1 MVTEDNATHKR
12 SRKRSSRATTT
23 TINSAPPVTAPE
35 TVTESDRSEQL
46 ALQHTALQQQH
57 TALQQQLTQLQ
68 AVQQRWQQERS
79 AVDSEQQQRTTE
91 LAERI
96 EQMKQRLAQRLDDL
110 QAASD
115 QLQSELAPLSQQV
128 TKQQLEQH
136 RQRAD
141 LTQLAARN
149 TAHDV
154 QIKLFQQ
161 AGDRQRQQ
169 LTTLTEQGDQ
179 QQRQIDDQQQQ
190 LTTLTE
196 QGDQQQ
202 RQIDDQQQQF
212 TTLTE
217 QGDQQQRQIGALERS
232 DETLRER
239 LLLQQQRLSR
249 QRWRLAAAFIVVV
262 AVLAAISGYQ
272 YQLWQHIAHANLVL
286 NARLS
291 EQQLLLGQSRES
303 EAALQRSVTELQGEL
318 AQQRQANGI
327 LANQSATLASHSARL
342 AERVATMDETLRN
355 LDGRLSAATPQ
366 SQFGIDNRVHG
377 PSWLRQQSADHYVIT
392 LAEVSEPEQ
401 LFQIAQRLNY
411 YLKQTL
417 AYYER
422 QDRQGVTH
430 YVLIYGPFDDRA
442 EAQRISY
449 RLPPP
454 DLRQRPAVVQIRDI
468 IDRPLDSSYPAANS
482 YAVGSAASS

>member
-1 MVTEDNATHKR
+1 VTEDNATHKR

-35 TVTESDRSEQL
+35 RVTESDRSEQL

-202 RQIDDQQQQF
+202 RQI
-212 TTLTE
+212 
-217 QGDQQQRQIGALERS
+217 GALERS

-262 AVLAAISGYQ
+262 VVLAAISGYQ

-442 EAQRISY
+442 EAQRISH